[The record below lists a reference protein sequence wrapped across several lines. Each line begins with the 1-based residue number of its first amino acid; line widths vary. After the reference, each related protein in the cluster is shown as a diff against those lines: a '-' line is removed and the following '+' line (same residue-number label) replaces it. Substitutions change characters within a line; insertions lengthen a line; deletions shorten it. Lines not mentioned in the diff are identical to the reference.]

1 MCNIKKFVKEINIRI
16 MKKIKLLASL
26 LAVGAA
32 STMLA
37 TASFATDFTA
47 SAGYTAGEGTN
58 PATVAVSGL
67 DNYSADNSVGDY
79 TIVILTEDAETVTD
93 ENLVYVNQGTKTDIS
108 TAKLSNLTVGS
119 TYYVRI
125 GGASSGYVSAKFT
138 VPGGSTTDPD
148 PKEKVLIGD
157 ANGDGSITAADC
169 SEMYKF
175 IGGVANNQIT
185 GNTTNLHAA
194 AYASS
199 DNTITAADCS
209 EVYKQVGG
217 VLTSGTDTVVGT
229 KVEIGTYGE
238 VAE

>member
-1 MCNIKKFVKEINIRI
+1 

-47 SAGYTAGEGTN
+47 TAGYTEGADGA
-58 PATVAVSGL
+58 PATVVVSGIE
-67 DNYSADNSVGDY
+67 NYTANNSVGDY

-93 ENLVYVNQGTKTDIS
+93 DNLVYVNQGTKTEVS
-108 TAKLSNLTVGS
+108 TAKLGNLTAGA

-125 GGASSGYVSAKFT
+125 GGASTGFVSGKFT
-138 VPGGSTTDPD
+138 VPGGSNTDP
-148 PKEKVLIGD
+148 KQKVLAGD

-175 IGGVANNQIT
+175 IGGVASNQIT
-185 GNTTNLHAA
+185 GNSVNLHAA
-194 AYASS
+194 AYANGN
-199 DNTITAADCS
+199 DTITAADCS

-217 VLTSGTDTVVGT
+217 VLNSGTDTIVGT
-229 KVEIGTYGE
+229 EVELGAYGDVTE
-238 VAE
+238 

>member
-1 MCNIKKFVKEINIRI
+1 MYDKFSKGDKGF

-26 LAVGAA
+26 LAIGAA

-47 SAGYTAGEGTN
+47 TASYTEGADGA
-58 PATVAVSGL
+58 PATVAVSGI
-67 DNYSADNSVGDY
+67 DNYTANNSVGDY

-93 ENLVYVNQGTKTDIS
+93 DNLVYVNQGTKAEVS
-108 TAKLSNLTVGS
+108 TAKLGNLTAGA

-125 GGASSGYVSAKFT
+125 GGASTGFVSGKFT
-138 VPGGSTTDPD
+138 VPGGTTTDPD
-148 PKEKVLIGD
+148 PKQKVLAGD

-175 IGGVANNQIT
+175 IGRVASNQIT
-185 GNTTNLHAA
+185 GNSVNLHAA
-194 AYASS
+194 AYA
-199 DNTITAADCS
+199 NGNGTITAADCS

-217 VLTSGTDTVVGT
+217 VLTSGTDTIVGT
-229 KVEIGTYGE
+229 EVELGTYGDVTE
-238 VAE
+238 